1 MSDTD
6 KQGRRD
12 GAWLS
17 SRASIR
23 SVLISAFE
31 HSKDFRICLPR
42 PLQLPVNP
50 ISCCFYDGLNALS
63 LIADVYHTFKE
74 SGIYDSRY
82 ALFHEYSSHDL
93 RVKKGS
99 HGNQLIFVEKYSFH
113 EDIDSDSGEIVKV
126 AKRLTPSVRLYHNV
140 FNARSLTNNPVPTSS
155 SVLDGFAH
163 PVGDVSLL
171 HRIIGGVVS
180 QDGIKVLFSP
190 ESVTPE
196 YDSVNRVLTISHPS
210 TYSTNGEFF
219 YEMLHYLMIA
229 NTTLYSKV
237 DVDVEVVASIGAL
250 LFFNHLL
257 VDYQCP
263 VSLDPILERLN
274 LLDMT
279 ACFFHALEAEQA
291 FRRVMLAGGMHP
303 FTKQI
308 QTQVASAIA
317 RDFFMFSKSDSEGLT
332 AQSVASLQ
340 QSESMNIAF

>member
-1 MSDTD
+1 MSDVD
-6 KQGRRD
+6 KQCRRD
-12 GAWLS
+12 SVWLASCS
-17 SRASIR
+17 SMR
-23 SVLISAFE
+23 SVLLSAFE

-50 ISCCFYDGLNALS
+50 ISCCFYDGLNGLS

-82 ALFHEYSSHDL
+82 ALFHEYSSHEL

-99 HGNQLIFVEKYSFH
+99 HGNQLILVEKYSFS
-113 EDIDSDSGEIVKV
+113 ESIDSESGEIVKV
-126 AKRLTPSVRLYHNV
+126 AKRLTQPVRFYQNV

-155 SVLDGFAH
+155 SVLDGLAH

-180 QDGIKVLFSP
+180 HDGIKVLFSRELVAP
-190 ESVTPE
+190 EF
-196 YDSVNRVLTISHPS
+196 DSTTRVLTISHPS

-219 YEMLHYLMIA
+219 YAMLHYLMIA
-229 NTTLYSKV
+229 NATLYSKG

-250 LFFNHLL
+250 LFFNHIL

-263 VSLDPILERLN
+263 VNLEPILERLN
-274 LLDMT
+274 SLDMT
-279 ACFFHALEAEQA
+279 TCFFHALEAEQA
-291 FRRVMLAGGMHP
+291 FRRVVLAGGLLP

-317 RDFFMFSKSDSEGLT
+317 RDFFMFSKSESGGLT

-340 QSESMNIAF
+340 RSESMNIIF